1 MAYYSISKRQ
11 RKNTTVY
18 LAKVRVKESGVEV
31 FSKSKTFHT
40 KSAAN
45 KWAKALINKVENNIN
60 NTYFDLIDC
69 TFGELIDTYVSKKKN
84 SDRPIGRTATFALRQ
99 IREYAI
105 ANILVTRLSSSDIVE
120 FCQQRK
126 NSATQPSPQTISI
139 DVSCI
144 RKVLKVAKSMF
155 NVNVDERPVID
166 AYPALHDLRL
176 ITRSHKRERRLE
188 KNEFEQ
194 LMVELKKKESHHSC
208 IIPYADIFQISL
220 VTCCLIGE
228 VCNMRWQDVDYK
240 ARTIIIRDRKNP
252 NGSLGNNSI
261 LPLLGSALNI
271 IERQPRVDDRI
282 FPYNSRSITS
292 GFRRSL
298 KKLGV
303 TDLRYHD
310 LRREGASKL
319 IERGLSIEEAARI
332 TGHKDLN
339 ILWQVYVVMNPV
351 HFEKFKDINV
361 LNRTD

>member
-45 KWAKALINKVENNIN
+45 KWAKALVNKVENNVN

-69 TFGELIDTYVSKKKN
+69 TLGELIDAYVLKKQSSEKQ
-84 SDRPIGRTATFALRQ
+84 IGRTATFALRQ

-105 ANILVTRLSSSDIVE
+105 SNILVTRLSSADIVE

-126 NSATQPSPQTISI
+126 NSQTQPSPQTIAI

-155 NVNVDERPVID
+155 NVNTDERPVID
-166 AYPALHDLRL
+166 AYPALHDLKL
-176 ITRSHKRERRLE
+176 IARSLKRERRLE
-188 KNEFEQ
+188 KGEFER
-194 LMVELKKKESHHSC
+194 LMVELKNKEHHHC
-208 IIPYADIFQISL
+208 CVIPYADIFQISL
-220 VTCCLIGE
+220 LTCCRIGE
-228 VCNMRWQDVDYK
+228 VCNMRWQDIDYQ
-240 ARTIIIRDRKNP
+240 ARTIVIRDRKSP
-252 NGSLGNNSI
+252 NGSQGNNSI
-261 LPLLGSALNI
+261 LPLLGTALSI
-271 IERQPRVDDRI
+271 IERQPRVDERI
-282 FPYNSRSITS
+282 FPFKSRSITS

-298 KKLGV
+298 KKLGIK
-303 TDLRYHD
+303 DLRYHD

-351 HFEKFKDINV
+351 HFEKFKDLNV
-361 LNRTD
+361 LNSIE